1 MGNSTS
7 TSVFGFL
14 SLSSFGD
21 LSVLN
26 VVGSSTDDENTSTG
40 IHMIRDDKYANLGS
54 PESRRIALLSVSLQ
68 AFLSEAM
75 STMDNGGSRDD
86 QEIIFN
92 CAYASN
98 YPLQFAAM
106 IGDVN
111 KIRYLVKE
119 CSIDPN
125 MKCSEYLDVQP
136 ISLASRYGHLLAVIA
151 LLKVGHF
158 VCLKLNEDPFF
169 VLSFFLSLYS

>member
-1 MGNSTS
+1 MGNSNQP
-7 TSVFGFL
+7 SVFGFL
-14 SLSSFGD
+14 SLSSFPD

-26 VVGSSTDDENTSTG
+26 VVGSSTEEENTSTG
-40 IHMIRDDKYANLGS
+40 IRLIRDDKYANLGS
-54 PESRRIALLSVSLQ
+54 PESRRIALLSTSLQ
-68 AFLSEAM
+68 TFLSEAM

-86 QEIIFN
+86 QEITFS
-92 CAYASN
+92 CGLATT

-125 MKCSEYLDVQP
+125 QKCIECLDVQP
-136 ISLASRYGHLLAVIA
+136 VSLASRYGHLLAVIA
-151 LLKVGHF
+151 LLKVGR
-158 VCLKLNEDPFF
+158 
-169 VLSFFLSLYS
+169 LYVM